1 MERGVITS
9 NFGRQPHPVLPGITI
24 ENNGVDITTEKGA
37 PCGPCSAAPSP
48 ARRDPRRRQGRGAGP
63 WRLPPVYS
71 NLRDARVAKGDKV
84 ETKQPIGTVMTEDN
98 SSKAHVS
105 RSGRSPAAASRR
117 WTRRCGCSGS
127 RAGSVHPTFAPEAH
141 PCRTSLTIFL
151 GTIGPWRSWPIVLVL
166 LLLLRGKKIPEL
178 MRGLGQA

>member
-37 PCGPCSAAPSP
+37 PVRAVFRGTVTSVIVIP
-48 ARRDPRRRQGRGAGP
+48 GAGKAVVLDHGAY
-63 WRLPPVYS
+63 RSVYS

-98 SSKAHVS
+98 SSKAHIEI
-105 RSGRSPAAASRR
+105 
-117 WTRRCGCSGS
+117 WKISGS
-127 RAGSVHPTFAPEAH
+127 
-141 PCRTSLTIFL
+141 
-151 GTIGPWRSWPIVLVL
+151 
-166 LLLLRGKKIPEL
+166 
-178 MRGLGQA
+178 GLEKVDPALWLFRQ